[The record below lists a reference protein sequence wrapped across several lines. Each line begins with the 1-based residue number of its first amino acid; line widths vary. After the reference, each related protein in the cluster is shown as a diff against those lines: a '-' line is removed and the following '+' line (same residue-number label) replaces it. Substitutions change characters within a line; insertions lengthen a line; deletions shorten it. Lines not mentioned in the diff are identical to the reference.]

1 MATTPSRFRTLTPF
15 DDLLPPP
22 LKDDRVSLNAAIVT
36 LAAHYRP
43 ILLATV
49 FSGLIGYGLVQL
61 VDKTYEARSTVF
73 VTSPTFSTALTPQ
86 PFSIEAYERLAQ
98 SDYIQHRVAQEL
110 RHRKLLGE
118 NEAPGALS
126 TQLYPSREP
135 QKPFLPLVDLVARS
149 RTPEL
154 ARGVANAWADV
165 FLTEQTKLAVLG
177 KSSSVDFIL
186 EEFPKASE
194 RVLTGQRTVKL
205 EETRLDRE
213 YTQART
219 GAAVEW
225 KRSRLASLE
234 REVVRAEAELLGIQ
248 LDVKQGREGI
258 AKLEAELKATPP
270 VLTLTKG
277 PSDEALWNAAVRGG
291 ETKTAAGDPAMGKLL
306 IRTEET
312 NPVYVSLSRQLS
324 EDRSTIGGLDARERT
339 LNQQL
344 LQMRKEM
351 TSLRADYLASEGRL
365 EALSREH
372 SMQLAPHQLAL
383 DEAKARFGKL
393 EQKIG
398 DAQIAKAE
406 SDSNVKIGAYAE
418 LPSAPIAPSVKKYVG
433 ASMMLGFTAAV
444 VAVWLLSYAGILRV
458 AERESTQAESLITNP

>member
-1 MATTPSRFRTLTPF
+1 M
-15 DDLLPPP
+15 
-22 LKDDRVSLNAAIVT
+22 
-36 LAAHYRP
+36 
-43 ILLATV
+43 
-49 FSGLIGYGLVQL
+49 
-61 VDKTYEARSTVF
+61 
-73 VTSPTFSTALTPQ
+73 
-86 PFSIEAYERLAQ
+86 
-98 SDYIQHRVAQEL
+98 
-110 RHRKLLGE
+110 
-118 NEAPGALS
+118 
-126 TQLYPSREP
+126 
-135 QKPFLPLVDLVARS
+135 
-149 RTPEL
+149 
-154 ARGVANAWADV
+154 
-165 FLTEQTKLAVLG
+165 
-177 KSSSVDFIL
+177 
-186 EEFPKASE
+186 
-194 RVLTGQRTVKL
+194 TGQRTVKL

-213 YTQART
+213 YTQVKTA
-219 GAAVEW
+219 AAVEW

-234 REVVRAEAELLGIQ
+234 REVVRAEGELLGIQ

-291 ETKTAAGDPAMGKLL
+291 EAKTAAGDPAMAKLL

-339 LNQQL
+339 LSQQL
-344 LQMRKEM
+344 QQMRKEM

-365 EALSREH
+365 EALAREH

-418 LPSAPIAPSVKKYVG
+418 LPTRAGRAIREEVRRRLHAARLHGRGPGRLAPGLRGDPASA
-433 ASMMLGFTAAV
+433 
-444 VAVWLLSYAGILRV
+444 
-458 AERESTQAESLITNP
+458 